1 MTERMSNSE
10 EFKKVPSEE
19 ARKMAAIKKGLPESA
34 SWGDINELSS
44 GEARKMAAIKKGL
57 PKDTSWE
64 EINKTK

>member
-19 ARKMAAIKKGLPESA
+19 ARKMAAIKKGLP
-34 SWGDINELSS
+34 
-44 GEARKMAAIKKGL
+44 
-57 PKDTSWE
+57 KDTSWE